1 MGEGERAGRVPAH
14 YVVLESIGTM
24 LAAQADTL
32 SALDAAMG
40 DGDHGVSMVIA
51 YRAVHEALTA
61 RPVEDPAAFLRAVAA
76 ALLNSVGAAMGPLFS
91 AAFDR
96 AGRVLA
102 AHPALDA
109 AVVATMLE
117 AARDGVIARGKGAV
131 GEKTMI
137 DALAPAA
144 QAARSAADAGL
155 TARQSLSAAAE
166 AAMAGAQST
175 KQMIALRGRASRLG
189 ERTLGCQDPGATSVA
204 LILQTISSTLSSS
217 TAPPGE
223 A

>member
-1 MGEGERAGRVPAH
+1 LQTA
-14 YVVLESIGTM
+14 YLVLERVGTV
-24 LAAQADTL
+24 LTTQADEL

-51 YRAVHEALTA
+51 YRAVHADLVA
-61 RPVEDPAAFLRAVAA
+61 RPPEDLAAFFRAVAA
-76 ALLNSVGAAMGPLFS
+76 ALMNSVGAAMGPLYS

-96 AGRVLA
+96 AGRALA
-102 AHPALDA
+102 DCPVVDA
-109 AVVATMLE
+109 AVVASMFE

-144 QAARSAADAGL
+144 QAARVAAETGRSAEECL
-155 TARQSLSAAAE
+155 AAAAQ
-166 AAMAGAQST
+166 AAMDGAKAT
-175 KQMIALRGRASRLG
+175 KQMIARRGRASRLG

-204 LILQTISSTLSSS
+204 LILQAVSATLSSS
-217 TAPPGE
+217 PGSD
-223 A
+223 AVGKG